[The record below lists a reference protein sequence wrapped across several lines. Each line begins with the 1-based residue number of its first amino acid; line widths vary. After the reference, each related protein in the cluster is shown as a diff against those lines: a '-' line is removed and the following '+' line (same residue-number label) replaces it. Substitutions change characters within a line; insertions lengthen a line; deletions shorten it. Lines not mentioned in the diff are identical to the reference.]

1 MTHHPVPRLEE
12 PSQSEV
18 ARLRHALER
27 VPVLV
32 LLLLV
37 TSVQGVTAVHA
48 AALMGARSPPKKES
62 AVVVQAEEG

>member
-32 LLLLV
+32 LIVLV
-37 TSVQGVTAVHA
+37 TCVSEATAVHGA
-48 AALMGARSPPKKES
+48 ASMEARSLPKKES
-62 AVVVQAEEG
+62 AVVVQA